1 MQDKSTIDVIFSF
14 LDESVA
20 RCIRT
25 PFKYIDDYAGLA
37 SEISNKMQ
45 LSRNLP
51 AVSPLTMA
59 VVEQWK
65 FFMQSK
71 HTLSVKHSGS
81 NWLARFL
88 ESSAILGEN
97 EYVLA
102 ALCERLVTSCDES
115 GHGAAKSVFK
125 GLKRQLGGGRPLK
138 LKNSD
143 KDAMGMEDDSSS
155 RLKLPRDLFNGP
167 GQIDTDSVESVT
179 KSIRDKEIEVSLFD
193 IAVGQKAILG
203 VLESRKI
210 SCQDSC
216 SALPKLM
223 DLLEVVLMRL
233 REEGGSKIW
242 EEAKKMLVSG
252 SELVRSFLGI
262 PKMEVDFPRYVYFS
276 KSKQNLHSF
285 GLEVANLYEGYSNIL
300 TMSFDEHQPILSGF
314 CERLKKSFVEM
325 GHYLDNHPDDPY
337 RPEVFRYS
345 QLNI

>member
-1 MQDKSTIDVIFSF
+1 MPFSPFVSILKVYCRPTSRLPLRQIRTLLHSIVSPTLLLQAETPAPPLDAFLESLSSMQDKATIDAIFSL

-25 PFKYIDDYAGLA
+25 PFKYIDDYAELG
-37 SEISNKMQ
+37 SEISKTTP

-65 FFMQSK
+65 FFMKSKQSS
-71 HTLSVKHSGS
+71 SVKDSGS

-97 EYVLA
+97 GYVLA
-102 ALCERLVTSCDES
+102 ALCERLVTICDDS
-115 GHGAAKSVFK
+115 GHVTRKSVFK

-143 KDAMGMEDDSSS
+143 KDSMDIEDNTSS
-155 RLKLPRDLFNGP
+155 RPKSPRDLFDGL
-167 GQIDTDSVESVT
+167 GHIGIDSVESVT
-179 KSIRDKEIEVSLFD
+179 NSIRDKEIKVSLFD
-193 IAVGQKAILG
+193 IAVGQKAIFG

-223 DLLEVVLMRL
+223 ELLEAVLTRL
-233 REEGGSKIW
+233 RAEEGSGIW
-242 EEAKKMLVSG
+242 EEAKKMLMDD
-252 SELVRSFLGI
+252 SELVRSFLDI
-262 PKMEVDFPRYVYFS
+262 PEMVVDFPRYACFS
-276 KSKQNLHSF
+276 KSK
-285 GLEVANLYEGYSNIL
+285 
-300 TMSFDEHQPILSGF
+300 
-314 CERLKKSFVEM
+314 
-325 GHYLDNHPDDPY
+325 
-337 RPEVFRYS
+337 
-345 QLNI
+345 

>member
-25 PFKYIDDYAGLA
+25 PFKYIDAYTGLA
-37 SEISNKMQ
+37 SEISNTMQ
-45 LSRNLP
+45 LPRNIP
-51 AVSPLTMA
+51 AVSPLTMT

-71 HTLSVKHSGS
+71 HTPSVKRSGS

-102 ALCERLVTSCDES
+102 ALCERLVTNCDES

-138 LKNSD
+138 LKNPD
-143 KDAMGMEDDSSS
+143 KDAMEMEDDSSP

-167 GQIDTDSVESVT
+167 GQIDTDSVESIT

-203 VLESRKI
+203 VLKSRKI

-223 DLLEVVLMRL
+223 ELLETVLMRL
-233 REEGGSKIW
+233 REERGSVIW
-242 EEAKKMLVSG
+242 EEAKKMLVGG

-262 PKMEVDFPRYVYFS
+262 PEMEVDFPRYVYFS
-276 KSKQNLHSF
+276 KSKQNLHF
-285 GLEVANLYEGYSNIL
+285 FWVG
-300 TMSFDEHQPILSGF
+300 SG
-314 CERLKKSFVEM
+314 
-325 GHYLDNHPDDPY
+325 
-337 RPEVFRYS
+337 
-345 QLNI
+345 